1 VQANPDRE
9 TLHATAVSFG
19 PGALLL
25 LGPSGA
31 GKSGL
36 ALQLMACGARLIAD
50 DRVLVFLRD
59 GQPLAAA
66 PETIRGRIEARGV
79 GIMAVPAAPPA
90 PIRLAVDLGQVET
103 DRLPPRRE
111 TTVLGQ
117 KVRLLLRVDNAS
129 FPATLALLMQ
139 GGRIE

>member
-1 VQANPDRE
+1 METGPDRE
-9 TLHATAVSFG
+9 ILHATAVSFG
-19 PGALLL
+19 PGAVLL

-36 ALQLMACGARLIAD
+36 ALQLMALGARLVAD

-59 GQPLAAA
+59 GHPHAAA
-66 PETIRGRIEARGV
+66 PEAIRGRIEARGV
-79 GIMAVPAAPPA
+79 GILAVPAAPA
-90 PIRLAVDLGQVET
+90 TPIRLAVDLGRSET

-117 KVRLLLRVDNAS
+117 KVRLLLRNDNAS
-129 FPATLALLMQ
+129 FPATLALLMRGDTIQ
-139 GGRIE
+139 

>member
-1 VQANPDRE
+1 M
-9 TLHATAVSFG
+9 SFG
-19 PGALLL
+19 PGAVLL

-36 ALQLMACGARLIAD
+36 ALQLMALGARLVAD

-59 GQPLAAA
+59 GHPFAAA
-66 PETIRGRIEARGV
+66 PEAIRGRIEARGV
-79 GIMAVPAAPPA
+79 GILALAAAPPA
-90 PIRLAVDLGQVET
+90 PVRLVVDLERAET
-103 DRLPPRRE
+103 ERLPPLRE
-111 TTVLGQ
+111 IAILGQ

-139 GGRIE
+139 GGAIE